1 MHPQLVLSLDAP
13 PAATFGSFHADEPRR
28 VVPLGIEAF
37 AEGRLD
43 ERQIYLW
50 GEAGSGKS
58 HLLVAA
64 CHAVRE
70 AGYLAAYVPG
80 SNANH
85 GDALAGYEGFELL
98 CIDDLQRLEP
108 GSERELYRC
117 INRCHE
123 QGTRLL
129 FAADRPIDALG
140 LEMTD
145 LVSRLTWGPTFQLAA
160 LQGPVLLEAVR
171 AELERRSLVC
181 GEDLPAWLVRRF
193 GNDLAA
199 IKRFVGRLGETSLR
213 ERKRA
218 TVALARRLD
227 GDEGGAP
234 GG

>member
-13 PAATFGSFHADEPRR
+13 PATTFASFHAEEDRR

-43 ERQIYLW
+43 ERQVFLW
-50 GEAGSGKS
+50 GERGAGKS

-80 SNANH
+80 ANANH
-85 GDALAGYEGFELL
+85 GDALDGYEGFELL
-98 CIDDLQRLEP
+98 CIDDLQRLESA
-108 GSERELYRC
+108 SERELYRC

-129 FAADRPIDALG
+129 FAADRPIDGLG
-140 LEMTD
+140 LAMTD
-145 LVSRLTWGPTFQLAA
+145 LVSRLTWGPTFHLSA
-160 LQGPVLLEAVR
+160 LQGPALLQAVR
-171 AELERRSLVC
+171 DELARRSLKA
-181 GEDLPAWLVRRF
+181 GEDVPAWLVRRF
-193 GNDLAA
+193 GNDLDA
-199 IKRFVGRLGETSLR
+199 IKRFVRGLDDASLR
-213 ERKRA
+213 ERRRV
-218 TVALARRLD
+218 TVALAKRLD
-227 GDEGGAP
+227 GEGA